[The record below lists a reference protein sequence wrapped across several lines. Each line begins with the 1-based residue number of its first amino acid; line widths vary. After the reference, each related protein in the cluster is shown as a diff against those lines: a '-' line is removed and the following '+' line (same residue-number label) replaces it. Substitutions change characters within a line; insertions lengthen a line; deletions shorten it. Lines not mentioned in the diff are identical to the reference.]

1 MSQKIEIK
9 NATTHNLKRVS
20 CTIPHGTL
28 CCLTGVSGSG
38 KSSLAFDT
46 LFIEGQRRFVQSLS
60 PQAKRIIGSL
70 PKPDVEAIEGLTPTI
85 AIEQKRVGG
94 SVRSTVGTITEIDDY
109 LRLLFARLGV
119 PHCPES
125 GQPLVAMSRQEIID
139 AVLGRYLGSSV
150 LLLTPVVRRKRG
162 TLVEELRDLERK
174 GFSRI
179 RLDGAI
185 NRIEEAGDIDPSTS
199 HTLDVVIDRLT
210 VRSDQRDRIT
220 ESITTALGLGKGL
233 LVVVNATTNHEELL
247 SEHAYSRATER
258 SYPPLEP
265 TDFSPNTYA
274 GMCEPCQGIGLLE
287 DESLCPSCRGS
298 RLKPYPSAARL
309 RGTTWQ
315 ELTGKTVDEANVFF
329 SELTLGPNE
338 AFAQE
343 AVNQVRSRLH
353 FLASVGLGYLTLDR
367 RSGTLS
373 GGEAQRVHLA
383 SQVGNNLVGI
393 TYVLDE
399 PSIGLHP
406 VDNQR
411 LIDSLQELRD
421 RGNTVIVVE
430 HDEQMIRSSDWILDF
445 GPGAGAEGG
454 TLLHQGT
461 VQDLEAVSSPTAN
474 FLFGRTSIPSG
485 RGRPQSDN
493 VLSLHGITLRN
504 LHDVRI
510 DIPLGRFVAITGVS
524 GSGKSTLLFDALLP
538 ALTEEGTQIYTSL
551 KGQEH
556 IDIVQCIDQ
565 SPIGRTPRSNPA
577 TYSGVFNEI
586 RALYASLP
594 ESKARGWT
602 VGRFS
607 FNTAPGVCPTCSG
620 AGQTPIDMDFLE
632 TAWVVCS
639 TCQGRRYDRET
650 LSVRYKGASI
660 LDVLLMS
667 CKEAAEHFAAIP
679 ALKNRLDTLCRVG
692 LGYVKLGQSATT
704 LSGGEAQRL
713 KIAKELGR
721 RATSKTLYL
730 LDEPTTGL
738 HSQDVA
744 TLLNVL
750 HELVDKGH
758 TVCVIEHHM
767 AVVKAADWIIDMG
780 PGAGVNGGK
789 IIATGSPD
797 RMAKL
802 DTPTGI
808 ALRAAT
814 NTPPPPRPPVP
825 PTTSISVQGAQQHNL
840 QRINLDLPTGRLIAI
855 VGPSG
860 SGKRS
865 LAFHTLYAE
874 GQRRYVESLS
884 PYARQY
890 IRQKERSSVDC
901 IDGLPPTVAITQR
914 KSAWNP
920 RSTVGTMTAIYDYLR
935 VVWARLGTPHCPK
948 TKKEI
953 RSMSAERAAQIV
965 LSWQSVTPLSI
976 LAPLGGITAANV
988 LSKIESL
995 QRQGYSRARLNGTV
1009 IHLDEVPAITAGRR
1023 LRLEVVVDRLTPSTD
1038 EQARLISSIDEAA
1051 RLGNNR
1057 LLVLT
1062 QDSEHPFHLAAS
1074 VTETG
1079 ESYPEITAQTFAFNT
1094 PYGGCPSCY
1103 GFGTISENVCPDCHG
1118 TRLNAL
1124 ARHVTIHD
1132 CSITDFCRMPMAQ
1145 ARHWLQK
1152 ALPPNPEKPIQRL
1165 FDEIEARLSFIDKLG
1180 IGYLSLDRSAK
1191 SLSSGEAQRARL
1203 TSQIGSNLSRLLYVL
1218 DEPTTGL
1225 HPLDTENLVRVLK
1238 GLQQLGNTVITV
1250 DHDPQL
1256 LAHADHIVELGPD
1269 GGIGGGTLIFSGPR
1283 ETFFS
1288 TPTMTSVAISDP
1300 LPLNRT
1306 PPLKKDPVIVRSA
1319 SRHNLKDLSCT
1330 LPTQALVGIVGVSG
1344 AGKSTLLFDVIGE
1357 AMATH
1362 SKTVAGLEN
1371 FTRASTIDQQP
1382 IGLTVRSDVLT
1393 FSDLSAPLRNFFSR
1407 LPQAQALG
1415 LQPSDFSPFTSRGMC
1430 RRCQGLGYRTVDMR
1444 FLPTARI
1451 ICEACGGLRLNPTS
1465 LSVTYNGLTMGHM
1478 LGLSVAE
1485 VREMFEDHWKIV
1497 RILDTLIDVGGS
1509 YLRLGQEMASLS
1521 AGEVQRVKLARE
1533 LASPRRGATLY
1544 LMDEPTAGLHP
1555 REVRTVLSHLKN
1567 LVQGGHT
1574 VIVVE
1579 HNLDMIASC
1588 DFLLELGPGAG
1599 EHGGR
1604 IVAQGTPW
1612 KVAHAADSPTG
1623 RYLKERC

>member
-9 NATTHNLKRVS
+9 NAATHNLKRVS
-20 CTIPHGTL
+20 CEIPHGTL

-109 LRLLFARLGV
+109 LRLLFARLGI

-139 AVLGRYLGSSV
+139 AVLGRYQGTSI
-150 LLLTPVVRRKRG
+150 LLLTPIVKRKRG
-162 TLVEELRDLERK
+162 GLVEELRDLERK
-174 GFSRI
+174 GYSRV
-179 RLDGAI
+179 RLDGTMS
-185 NRIEEAGDIDPSTS
+185 RIEEVGDIDPTTT

-210 VRSDQRDRIT
+210 IRAELSNRII
-220 ESITTALGLGKGL
+220 ESVTAALDLGKGL
-233 LVVVNATTNHEELL
+233 LIVVNTTTNTEELL
-247 SEHAYSRATER
+247 SEHAYSQATER
-258 SYPPLEP
+258 SYPRLEP
-265 TDFSPNTYA
+265 NDFSPNTFA
-274 GMCEPCQGIGLLE
+274 GMCETCQGIGTLE
-287 DESLCPSCRGS
+287 DEKLCPSCKGG
-298 RLKPYPSAARL
+298 RLKPYPSATKL
-309 RGTTWQ
+309 RGLTWQ
-315 ELTGKTVDEANVFF
+315 QLSGKTIDEAITFF
-329 SELTLGPNE
+329 SDLTLSPNE
-338 AFAQE
+338 LFAQE
-343 AVNQVRSRLH
+343 AINQVRARLY
-353 FLASVGLGYLTLDR
+353 FLSTVGLGYMTLDR

-406 VDNQR
+406 TDNQR

-445 GPGAGAEGG
+445 GPGAGTEGG
-454 TLLHQGT
+454 KLLHQGPMSA
-461 VQDLEAVSSPTAN
+461 LEGVSSPTSN
-474 FLFGRTSIPSG
+474 YLFGRTSIPGG
-485 RGRPQSDN
+485 RGRPKSDKE
-493 VLSLHGITLRN
+493 LSLHGITLRN
-504 LHDVRI
+504 LHKVDL

-538 ALTEEGTQIYTSL
+538 ALTEKKSTIYTSL
-551 KGQEH
+551 EGTEH
-556 IDIVQCIDQ
+556 IDTIQCIDQ

-577 TYSGVFNEI
+577 TYSGVLDDI

-594 ESKARGWT
+594 ESKAKGWT
-602 VGRFS
+602 ASRFS

-620 AGQTPIDMDFLE
+620 VGQTPIDMDFLE
-632 TAWVVCS
+632 TAWVVCT

-667 CKEAAEHFAAIP
+667 CTEAAEHFSAIP
-679 ALKNRLDTLCRVG
+679 MIKKKLDTLCRVG

-738 HSQDVA
+738 HSQDVT

-767 AVVKAADWIIDMG
+767 GVVKAADWIIDMG
-780 PGAGVNGGK
+780 PGAGVKGGK
-789 IIATGSPD
+789 IIAAGTPD
-797 RMAKL
+797 QIARQ
-802 DTPTGI
+802 DSPTGV
-808 ALRAAT
+808 ALRT
-814 NTPPPPRPPVP
+814 VIGTPPPPRPPVP
-825 PTTSISVQGAQQHNL
+825 SSTSISIQGAQQHNL
-840 QRINLDLPTGRLIAI
+840 QKISLDLPTGKLIAI

-890 IRQKERSSVDC
+890 IRQKDRSSVDC

-920 RSTVGTMTAIYDYLR
+920 RSTVGTMTEIYDYLR
-935 VVWARLGTPHCPK
+935 VLWARLGIPHCPK
-948 TKKEI
+948 TGKEI
-953 RSMSAERAAQIV
+953 TSISAERVAQIV
-965 LSWQSVTPLSI
+965 LSWQSSTPLSI
-976 LAPLGGITAANV
+976 LAPIGGVTAANIV
-988 LSKIESL
+988 SKIESL
-995 QRQGYSRARLNGTV
+995 QRQGYSRARLNGSF
-1009 IHLDEVPAITAGRR
+1009 ILLDEAPAIKTGRR
-1023 LRLEVVVDRLTPSTD
+1023 LRLEVIVDRLTPSND
-1038 EQARLISSIDEAA
+1038 ELARLISSIDEAA
-1051 RLGNNR
+1051 RLGDDH
-1057 LLVLT
+1057 LLIVS
-1062 QDSEHPFHLAAS
+1062 QDSERSFHLASS
-1074 VTETG
+1074 VTEEG
-1079 ESYPEITAQTFAFNT
+1079 VSYPEVTAQTFAFNT

-1103 GFGTISENVCPDCHG
+1103 GFGTISESICPDCNG

-1124 ARHVTIHD
+1124 ARHVTIND
-1132 CSITDFCRMPMAQ
+1132 CSITDFCHMSMTQSRN
-1145 ARHWLQK
+1145 WLQK
-1152 ALPPNPEKPIQRL
+1152 AVPPHPEKPIKRL
-1165 FDEIEARLSFIDKLG
+1165 FDEIEARFSLIDALG
-1180 IGYLSLDRSAK
+1180 IGYLSLDRSAR

-1203 TSQIGSNLSRLLYVL
+1203 TSQIGSNLSKLLYVL

-1225 HPLDTENLVRVLK
+1225 HPCDTENLMRVIQD
-1238 GLQQLGNTVITV
+1238 LQRLGNTMIAV
-1250 DHDPQL
+1250 DHDPHL
-1256 LAHADHIVELGPD
+1256 LKEADHIVELGPD
-1269 GGIGGGTLIFSGPR
+1269 GGIGGGELIFSGSR
-1283 ETFFS
+1283 KKFFS
-1288 TPTMTSVAISDP
+1288 TPTMTSVSVSDP
-1300 LPLNRT
+1300 YPLNRT
-1306 PPLKKDPVIVRSA
+1306 PPQREAPIIIRSA
-1319 SRHNLKDLSCT
+1319 SRHNVVDLSCT
-1330 LPTQALVGIVGVSG
+1330 LPSQALVGLVGVSG

-1357 AMATH
+1357 AMAGG
-1362 SKTVAGLEN
+1362 SKNVSGLET
-1371 FTRASTIDQQP
+1371 FTRAITIDQQP
-1382 IGLTVRSDVLT
+1382 IGLTVRSDVMT
-1393 FSDLSAPLRNFFSR
+1393 FSDLSVPLRNFFSK

-1451 ICEACGGLRLNPTS
+1451 PCETCGGLRLNPTS
-1465 LSVTYNGLTMGHM
+1465 LSVTFNGLTMGH
-1478 LGLSVAE
+1478 LFGLSIAE
-1485 VREMFEDHWKIV
+1485 VRGLFEDHWKIV
-1497 RILDTLIDVGGS
+1497 RILDTLIGVGGS

-1521 AGEVQRVKLARE
+1521 TGEVQRVKLARE
-1533 LASPRRGATLY
+1533 LASSHRGTTLY

-1555 REVRTVLSHLKN
+1555 REVRTVISHLKK
-1567 LVQGGHT
+1567 LVQDGHT

-1579 HNLDMIASC
+1579 HNLDLIASC
-1588 DFLLELGPGAG
+1588 DFVLELGPGAG
-1599 EHGGR
+1599 ENGGR

-1612 KVAHAADSPTG
+1612 KLAQIANSPTG